1 MDFFC
6 QNAQQA
12 GSTAT
17 DASSAPAEGFAV
29 TVAKIIED
37 LNRIFGTSFR
47 PGTKQTREMIHARMG
62 EGFTVEDF
70 FAVHRYISRDPR
82 WKHRRAQPYIRPKTL
97 YAAGNFE
104 LYLKASRRTGSHRRA
119 SLEDYRKG
127 GGG

>member
-17 DASSAPAEGFAV
+17 DASSAPVEGFAV
-29 TVAKIIED
+29 TVAKIIDD
-37 LNRIFGTSFR
+37 LNRIFDTRFKS
-47 PGTKQTREMIHARMG
+47 GTKQTQGLIRARLK

-70 FAVHRYISRDPR
+70 FAVHRYISRDPQ
-82 WKHRRAQPYIRPKTL
+82 WKQRRMQAYIRPKTI

-104 LYLKASRRTGSHRRA
+104 GYLNASRRSGSHRRA

-127 GGG
+127 G